1 MESER
6 KRKLRQR
13 NPLSDRTNT
22 FLSVPPKSTKPKP
35 SFSSASKKPKT
46 NLTSTN
52 LDVASNCSSVAPE
65 FLSTPSP
72 NTRSRR
78 GTLNIINCSIGEN

>member
-1 MESER
+1 MEFER

-13 NPLSDRTNT
+13 NPLSNGTNT
-22 FLSVPPKSTKPKP
+22 FSSVPPKSTKPKP
-35 SFSSASKKPKT
+35 SFSSAFKNPKT
-46 NLTSTN
+46 KFTSVN

-72 NTRSRR
+72 NTDLVAVR
-78 GTLNIINCSIGEN
+78 